1 MNVEENLKTD
11 SSSKDTKAW
20 LFIGALAGGHSLFHW
35 VVQGFVVVLP
45 EVQSHF
51 ALTGIEIGLVL
62 TVRELSTGLV
72 AFPGGVV
79 ADSLRRHSGAF
90 LAACIGGFGI
100 GSLLMGAS
108 PMFGILLAGVS
119 IIAILH
125 SLWHLS
131 AASSLS
137 QSFPNNRGGCFI
149 VPRDRRKCWR
159 WDWAV
164 CHRHFAIVYHLA
176 GDINLLRSNSNYF
189 LYIVPISGIQNMA
202 FKGTKQ

>member
-79 ADSLRRHSGAF
+79 ADSLRRHWGAF
-90 LAACIGGFGI
+90 LAACISTGI
-100 GSLLMGAS
+100 SNAS
-108 PMFGILLAGVS
+108 AATLFM
-119 IIAILH
+119 IA
-125 SLWHLS
+125 LS
-131 AASSLS
+131 AA
-137 QSFPNNRGGCFI
+137 PI
-149 VPRDRRKCWR
+149 VDRTAICKCSPREALTR
-159 WDWAV
+159 
-164 CHRHFAIVYHLA
+164 
-176 GDINLLRSNSNYF
+176 
-189 LYIVPISGIQNMA
+189 
-202 FKGTKQ
+202 